1 MARKRHTAEQII
13 HKLREAEVGLGQGKD
28 LKRVCKQLEVT
39 EQTYYRWRKEY
50 GGLRMDQAKRLRE
63 LEKENTRLKRVVA
76 DQALDN
82 AILREAASGNF

>member
-1 MARKRHTAEQII
+1 MPRKRHSAEQII
-13 HKLREAEVGLGQGKD
+13 HKLREAEVELSKGHRTKE
-28 LKRVCKQLEVT
+28 VCRKIGVT

-50 GGLRMDQAKRLRE
+50 GGLRLDQAKRLRE

-82 AILREAASGNF
+82 AILREAARGN